1 MQSYFWLCRSLG
13 CHLIYAHVNWQT
25 RRATHLAQF
34 NSIKLLMGDKYIHLK
49 ILVLVGNNSW
59 VRVIFG
65 YIFASRRNSPS
76 KQNINSLKKAIEIV
90 QIIIKKPKRKCSF
103 GKIPCSNKLTYYNI
117 PNIAQTFIYSK
128 CLVLSI
134 FCVLC
139 IYFIY
144 LVFIIS
150 LLLILF
156 IVWSILRHIKCNIN
170 F

>member
-34 NSIKLLMGDKYIHLK
+34 NSIKLLMGDKYISRNLSGT
-49 ILVLVGNNSW
+49 IRECVLSSG
-59 VRVIFG
+59 
-65 YIFASRRNSPS
+65 IFALRGEIRGVKTKHKFAQKSNRNCSDNH
-76 KQNINSLKKAIEIV
+76 K
-90 QIIIKKPKRKCSF
+90 KKPKRKCSF
-103 GKIPCSNKLTYYNI
+103 GKIPCSNKLAYYNI

-156 IVWSILRHIKCNIN
+156 IVWSILSHIKCNIN

>member
-34 NSIKLLMGDKYIHLK
+34 NSIKLLMGDKHISRYLSATIREC
-49 ILVLVGNNSW
+49 VLSSG
-59 VRVIFG
+59 
-65 YIFASRRNSPS
+65 IFALCGGETRRNSPRCGVKTKHKFAQES
-76 KQNINSLKKAIEIV
+76 NRNCSDNHKKA
-90 QIIIKKPKRKCSF
+90 KRKCSF

-134 FCVLC
+134 FLCSLHILYLFSFYYLSFAYIIYCVV
-139 IYFIY
+139 YFET
-144 LVFIIS
+144 
-150 LLLILF
+150 
-156 IVWSILRHIKCNIN
+156 H
-170 F
+170 